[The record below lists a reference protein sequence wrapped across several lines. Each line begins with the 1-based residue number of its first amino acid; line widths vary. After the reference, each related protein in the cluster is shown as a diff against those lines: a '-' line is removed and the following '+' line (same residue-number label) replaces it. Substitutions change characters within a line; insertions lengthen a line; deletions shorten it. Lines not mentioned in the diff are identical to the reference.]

1 MLYVDDIQH
10 CSPEF
15 LQKFISMADGQRKM
29 EGIFEGESKTYDLRG
44 KRFCVVMAG
53 NPYTESGEAFK
64 IPDML
69 ANRSDV
75 YNLGDVVGN
84 TAHLFNLSLI
94 ENAIAENRYL
104 QTVAS
109 KSINDFYKL
118 VQYVE
123 QDADMMPEIES
134 NLSKQELDDA
144 ITVLKHTIMVRNVV
158 VQVNQQYIASA
169 AMKDVYRV
177 EPPFKMQGS
186 YRNMNRMVS
195 RLVPLMNAEEVQT
208 LILSHYEQES
218 QTLTSDAEANLLK
231 VKSLMGIL
239 TETEAQRWNAIT
251 TIFVK
256 NNKLGGFGGNDTS
269 GQILLQMNQFSDH
282 LEAIAKALGRRN

>member
-1 MLYVDDIQH
+1 
-10 CSPEF
+10 
-15 LQKFISMADGQRKM
+15 
-29 EGIFEGESKTYDLRG
+29 
-44 KRFCVVMAG
+44 MAG

-94 ENAIAENRYL
+94 ENAIAENKYL
-104 QTVAS
+104 QTVAA
-109 KSINDFYKL
+109 KSIEDFYKL

-123 QDADMMPEIES
+123 QDAEMMPEISS
-134 NLSKQELDDA
+134 NLSKQEFDDA
-144 ITVLKHTIMVRNVV
+144 IAVLKHTIMVRNVV

-169 AMKDVYRV
+169 AMKDAYRV

-186 YRNMNRMVS
+186 YRNMNRMVG
-195 RLVPLMNAEEVQT
+195 RLVPLMNAQEVQT
-208 LILSHYEQES
+208 LVLSHYEQES

-231 VKSLMGIL
+231 VKSIMGIL
-239 TETEAQRWNAIT
+239 TETEQQRWEAIK

-256 NNKLGGFGGNDTS
+256 NNKLGGIGQTDST
-269 GQILLQMNQFSDH
+269 GQIILQMSEFSEH
-282 LEAIAKALGRRN
+282 LEAIAKALGRRSGDC